1 MSLILWPGQPRP
13 ALFMRIAKLNN
24 QRVGAS
30 GLAGAFFGAPS
41 V

>member
-1 MSLILWPGQPRP
+1 
-13 ALFMRIAKLNN
+13 MRIAKLNN